1 MLMTHFP
8 RQLAFIAILGLSVFG
23 GNAATAQTCHVDG
36 PRYSL
41 QEDIVSWSMSI
52 VSGRSC
58 IRGIRF
64 SNVQIG
70 SLKLISPP
78 RFGQVEVQGSGF
90 VYSPKADFH
99 GHDAFSL
106 VVVGFVNGKPGR
118 STIQVTVSDDSSQ
131 VKVDDDSSQFT
142 VSENSGRETSADTT
156 PPSVKFTAP
165 FEGATISGLN
175 VVLRAIA
182 SDNVAVANVRFF
194 VKGEK
199 IGTAAEEIGSAA
211 VSPPYETSWDSTT
224 VADGSYTLYV
234 VARDT
239 SGNSES
245 SWVRV
250 TVKNK

>member
-1 MLMTHFP
+1 MTRFS
-8 RQLAFIAILGLSVFG
+8 RRFAFRAILGLWVFG
-23 GNAATAQTCHVDG
+23 GSAATAQTCHVDG

-41 QEDIVSWSMSI
+41 QEDIVSWSMKI

-78 RFGQVEVQGSGF
+78 RIGQVEVQGSGF

-106 VVVGFVNGKPGR
+106 VVVGFVNGRPGR
-118 STIQVTVSDDSSQ
+118 STIQVIVSDDSSQ
-131 VKVDDDSSQFT
+131 VEVGNDTIKVT
-142 VSENSGRETSADTT
+142 VSENSSRETTADTT
-156 PPSVKFTAP
+156 PPSVEYTAP
-165 FEGATISGLN
+165 SEGATISGPN
-175 VVLRAIA
+175 VVLRATA

-199 IGTAAEEIGSAA
+199 IGKAAEEIGSAL
-211 VSPPYETSWDSTT
+211 VSPPYQTSWDSTR
-224 VADGSYTLYV
+224 VADGSYKFYV

-250 TVKNK
+250 MVKNK